1 MRAPLLHSASA
12 PTLAVLFRHLVQVQ
26 EIEALKTVAHE
37 APHGWALRQVPDCRA
52 LYQALDSQALY
63 KPLICRDLALY
74 CYVLQSVRLPSRR
87 CRCSQDDVPLVPKH
101 ELLVTS

>member
-12 PTLAVLFRHLVQVQ
+12 PTLSVLFRHLVQVQ

-63 KPLICRDLALY
+63 KPLICRDLD
-74 CYVLQSVRLPSRR
+74 C
-87 CRCSQDDVPLVPKH
+87 PL
-101 ELLVTS
+101 LLCLTECASAKPTL